1 MRTRAS
7 GLAVPLL
14 LCSLVASSVLPAFAQ
29 SAPARTDD
37 PTAPPA
43 RQAMA
48 GHRRL
53 LLAVVGTAIGVVP
66 ALIATERSDSR
77 GLCSSRGCIATVGGT
92 MGAVAGYLLGRDLD
106 EAAAARAARGPSL
119 RLPAQR
125 IELDLVPESVDAYEA
140 GAIVIGRDGIV
151 MVDRDQTVRRRGGTI
166 RGVSAVAALPAYDAV
181 LAATAS
187 GIYSFSLSGPDTDGR
202 MVMRGAGV
210 ALEPI
215 AANEVVLSSSDL
227 VRRLRLSGHGAMLE
241 LAEEARAEGGGLS
254 TALVFAPQAGVL
266 WMLNGSRLIART
278 TQLEEIGYVELPA
291 IGRTISISGSRALV
305 AAGSSGLFLVDIQQP
320 SAPRLLGQ
328 VRGIGFAFDAVLDGN
343 TAYVAGGREGLLVL
357 DVTDPAA
364 ARVVG
369 VASGFGFV
377 SSVALAPDGRMYVT
391 DREGERLYLVQ
402 PRATGESAASGH

>member
-1 MRTRAS
+1 MRAKVSGFIAPVVLATLVVSNVGPASAQTAPATPNDPTDSFGRAELVGS
-7 GLAVPLL
+7 RRYILGVVGLAAGVIP
-14 LCSLVASSVLPAFAQ
+14 AVLFAD
-29 SAPARTDD
+29 R
-37 PTAPPA
+37 
-43 RQAMA
+43 
-48 GHRRL
+48 GE
-53 LLAVVGTAIGVVP
+53 G
-66 ALIATERSDSR
+66 RSP
-77 GLCSSRGCIATVGGT
+77 CSSHACLTVVSGG
-92 MGAVAGYLLGRDLD
+92 MGALAGYLIGRDLD
-106 EAAAARAARGPSL
+106 HAAAVRAARGPEL
-119 RLPAQR
+119 RLPMQR
-125 IELDLVPESVDAYEA
+125 IELELLPEAVDAYEA